1 MKPRTRQ
8 RIARLA
14 VTHAIRTGTPVP
26 PEVMRS
32 VARQCQREK
41 IAFRQPDMNPIA
53 CLVAALFW
61 IAILAYLAVR

>member
-14 VTHAIRTGTPVP
+14 VANAIRTGTPVP

-41 IAFRQPDMNPIA
+41 YRQPPIWPILGA
-53 CLVAALFW
+53 VAVALW
-61 IAILAYLAVR
+61 AMVIYLALK